1 MNIEEAT
8 QAELNIFIRE
18 ISKASD
24 SVYGVLIS
32 HLYIDHLLD
41 RIIIASTVNDSGL
54 TGKDGLS
61 FSSKIKLAVA
71 LSGIRPQLADSLKKL
86 NSIRNDCAH
95 EFGHEISQEKIDKL
109 GLTLGADYKKILK
122 DHPNIGVASVAPF
135 AWHICG
141 QMLHATLHHEA
152 VGVNLVDTSL

>member
-1 MNIEEAT
+1 MNIEEAM
-8 QAELNIFIRE
+8 QREMKIFQKE

-24 SVYGVLIS
+24 SIYGVLIS

-54 TGKDGLS
+54 TGKGGLS
-61 FSSKIKLAVA
+61 FSSKIKLAFA
-71 LSGIRPQLADSLKKL
+71 LSGIAPQLADSLNKL

-109 GLTLGADYKKILK
+109 GRTLGSDYKRIL
-122 DHPNIGVASVAPF
+122 DEHPKIGVAAVAPF

-141 QMLHATLHHEA
+141 QMLHATLHQE
-152 VGVNLVDTSL
+152 GCE